1 MRTIKFRVWVFES
14 DIKEGYMLDI
24 YERFDK
30 DCNSDYYLV
39 YEDFRDLEDGRSKH
53 CIPLQFTGLHDKN
66 GKEIYEGDICNVLY
80 TDWPSKLESDSRTLD
95 EYLNSISKKAILVW
109 DYNQY
114 KFHFK
119 NSNGTS
125 SLGSTI
131 VGTYGLIEVIGNLYE
146 NPELLTD

>member
-66 GKEIYEGDICNVLY
+66 GKEIYEGYIFKSILNSLENELINPKLVYEELRWVLK
-80 TDWPSKLESDSRTLD
+80 DSSKNRNF
-95 EYLNSISKKAILVW
+95 EYL
-109 DYNQY
+109 DYY
-114 KFHFK
+114 EAD
-119 NSNGTS
+119 TE
-125 SLGSTI
+125 L
-131 VGTYGLIEVIGNLYE
+131 EVIGNIYE
-146 NPELLTD
+146 NPELL

>member
-1 MRTIKFRVWVFES
+1 MRTIRFRVWVFES

-30 DCNSDYYLV
+30 DYNSDYYLV

-66 GKEIYEGDICNVLY
+66 GKEIYEGDINQNGYVIKYCEEKSLFGEHGTRNGIDYDILMSY
-80 TDWPSKLESDSRTLD
+80 PIDSKSQ
-95 EYLNSISKKAILVW
+95 IIK
-109 DYNQY
+109 
-114 KFHFK
+114 
-119 NSNGTS
+119 
-125 SLGSTI
+125 
-131 VGTYGLIEVIGNLYE
+131 GNIYE